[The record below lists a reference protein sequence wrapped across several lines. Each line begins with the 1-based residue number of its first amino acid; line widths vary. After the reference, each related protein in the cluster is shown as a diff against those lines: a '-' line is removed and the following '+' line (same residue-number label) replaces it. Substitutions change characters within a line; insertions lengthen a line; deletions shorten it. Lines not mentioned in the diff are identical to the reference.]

1 MSEPNATV
9 LVIEDEIHARRTLA
23 SMLTHEG
30 YQILEASTGS
40 EGLNLY
46 FARLPQLVLL
56 DLGLP
61 DVDGIAVTRQI
72 REGSEVPII
81 VVSARSDES
90 DQIEALDSGAND
102 YVTKPFRQ
110 GELLARVR
118 VAIRW
123 ARAPRAESDP
133 FVVGELRV
141 DPAARRVFMSGTE
154 VDLTPTE
161 YKLLLVLV
169 RHAGQVVTH
178 QHLLRDIWGPAYVKE
193 VQYLRVY
200 MKQLRYKLEKEPA
213 QPQYLLTAPGIGYRL
228 KMDA

>member
-1 MSEPNATV
+1 MPEPVATV
-9 LVIEDEIHARRTLA
+9 LVIEDEHHMRRTLS

-30 YQILEASTGS
+30 YETLEAASGA
-40 EGLNLY
+40 EGLTMC
-46 FARLPQLVLL
+46 FARLPQLILL

-61 DVDGIAVTRQI
+61 DIDGIAVTRQI
-72 REGSEVPII
+72 REGTETPII
-81 VVSARSDES
+81 IISARGDES

-102 YVTKPFRQ
+102 YVTKPFRE

-123 ARAPRAESDP
+123 ARSPRGESDP
-133 FVVGELRV
+133 FVGGELRV
-141 DPAARRVFMSGTE
+141 DPAARRVFMGGVE
-154 VDLTPTE
+154 IDLTPTE

-178 QHLLRDIWGPAYVKE
+178 QQLLRDIWGPAYIKE

-213 QPQYLLTAPGIGYRL
+213 QPQYLITAPGVGYRL
-228 KMDA
+228 KMEG